1 MDIHI
6 LSKLDIGMLCNSF
19 IFKYLYCKNRSRTQC
34 PAHGIFRN
42 GIYTPSVK
50 KHTCRIETNDKKQT
64 NFSNIKKEKETNQAK
79 KIILKPKEAK
89 MPPVS
94 RLPRSIAIDI
104 TFKYVDN
111 FTEESLP
118 PWSSEI
124 WKKMSKDSGEVWN
137 NHAWFTNVREDRRGI
152 LTEARKRAGLP
163 PIKSRKAKKPESDEE
178 SFDGDDI
185 YDSDYVDEF
194 DTDKESWFELI
205 LTHKQW
211 SEIKPPDGIELKKPP
226 LRKNVWTNIIAIT
239 FWEQHGLPCAYVFK
253 KGYVNKD
260 PTSKYFI
267 EINGKCRSKLCGNK
281 FYAVAEMEPEPN
293 ESLCLRVRTRNT
305 TMEDHEDVKRPLNGE
320 RRREFAQAAV
330 IEGTTNLKKRLE
342 FTMPQKNCPLIPNTS
357 TISTAK
363 KQLQDECLDSGVKIN
378 LKADCSN
385 ILINNNHNIKN
396 NNNKESIDVD
406 KDIDAPFL
414 ILLSTP
420 EQSQYYR
427 DCCHLDNVRAVGIDK
442 KGNLIP
448 FV

>member
-1 MDIHI
+1 
-6 LSKLDIGMLCNSF
+6 
-19 IFKYLYCKNRSRTQC
+19 
-34 PAHGIFRN
+34 
-42 GIYTPSVK
+42 
-50 KHTCRIETNDKKQT
+50 
-64 NFSNIKKEKETNQAK
+64 
-79 KIILKPKEAK
+79 
-89 MPPVS
+89 MPLES

-118 PWSSEI
+118 AWSSEI

-137 NHAWFTNVREDRRGI
+137 SHLWFINVREDRRGI

-178 SFDGDDI
+178 LFDGDDI

-194 DTDKESWFELI
+194 DTDTELWFELT

-211 SEIKPPDGIELKKPP
+211 SEIKPLDGIELKRTP
-226 LRKNVWTNIIAIT
+226 LRKNVWTNIVAIA

-260 PTSKYFI
+260 PSLKHFVI
-267 EINGKCRSKLCGNK
+267 INGKCRSKLCGNK
-281 FYAVAEMEPEPN
+281 FYAIADVEPEPN
-293 ESLCLRVRTRNT
+293 EPLCLRVRTRDT

-320 RRREFAQAAV
+320 RRRDFAQAAV
-330 IEGTTNLKKRLE
+330 IEGSTNLKKRLE
-342 FTMPQKNCPLIPNTS
+342 LSVPQKNCPLIPNIS
-357 TISTAK
+357 TISFAK
-363 KQLQDECLDSGVKIN
+363 KQLKDKCLESGVKLN

-385 ILINNNHNIKN
+385 ILINNNDIKN
-396 NNNKESIDVD
+396 NNNDKEIIDVD
-406 KDIDAPFL
+406 EDVDAPFL

-427 DCCHLDNVRAVGIDK
+427 DCCHLDNVKAVGIDE